1 MPNFICNDNLITLLL
16 VGKVCVYLH
25 ATFHIQNRWH
35 TFNTNLKIQNYEKSN
50 NRHCTYSFHDSL

>member
-25 ATFHIQNRWH
+25 ATFHIQNRY
-35 TFNTNLKIQNYEKSN
+35 TQLKNMKIPEIG
-50 NRHCTYSFHDSL
+50 